1 MALPIKQLPNMG
13 CTFQNKKTTLR
24 SVLIAQDFLPE
35 HWNWANTD
43 LATLG
48 DIEKMGNVIKTRL
61 CKCQYKNV
69 GFISYKHVGKTTCLY
84 DIF

>member
-1 MALPIKQLPNMG
+1 MG

-48 DIEKMGNVIKTRL
+48 DIGKWWVQNFGNVRSET
-61 CKCQYKNV
+61 
-69 GFISYKHVGKTTCLY
+69 
-84 DIF
+84 